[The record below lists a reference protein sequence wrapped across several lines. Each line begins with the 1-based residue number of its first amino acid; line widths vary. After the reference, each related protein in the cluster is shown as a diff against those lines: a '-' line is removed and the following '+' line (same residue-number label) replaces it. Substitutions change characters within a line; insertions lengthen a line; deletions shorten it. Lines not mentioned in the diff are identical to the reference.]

1 MRQVRANIYKFQNRK
16 SPYRVRWK
24 PRISDKYTTR
34 WFSSRAKAEAFKKE
48 IEIFENG
55 YSDLSENTDLQEIRE
70 SQLILKQTDNECASG
85 KSIQFAVNWF
95 IKNYQGDEDVHPI
108 KHYYREYEKIRTSAK
123 GKQKLSK
130 YQLNSD
136 KQLVG
141 FNGSKSFV
149 NTFGNLK
156 PTDITREQI
165 QDYLD
170 SNSSHFHRG
179 KAVTCFI
186 NWMLGESKYFNANPC
201 LRINPMK
208 GVDIEPA
215 NKNVRREIATNQEVC
230 DLLRIAHSKE
240 YNFSAARWAFMF
252 FTGMRPSECE
262 RFWNPKNKL
271 GWNQIS
277 LESND
282 PYIYLPL
289 GLIRKEGLPTRKIPI
304 RPGFRKML
312 KDFKKE
318 GEKKYPLSTVKNW
331 KRVYSSVRKRVWGKR
346 LTISSMKDEAKDI
359 ARHTFISNLH
369 LYAGTI
375 AQVTTES
382 GTKEST
388 LLNHY
393 INPSLSE
400 KDTKYFFESID
411 TTPFNE
417 NVSIKTQNNA
427 SPLERIMQIHGK
439 DIIDHPNFIKAWTG
453 SAEIDGFKELT
464 PDERKDLLQ
473 KWRKK
478 HLKSYTRSLPIGMI
492 KYRDPETGETFES
505 QGIPTEDQE

>member
-1 MRQVRANIYKFQNRK
+1 MKRVKVSICKIKKRK
-16 SPYRVRWK
+16 SPYRIRWK
-24 PRISDKYTTR
+24 SRKSDKYKTQ
-34 WFSSRAKAEAFKKE
+34 WFSNRTEAEEFRKE
-48 IEIFENG
+48 IEHYENG
-55 YSDLSENTDLQEIRE
+55 FSDVSENTDLQEIRE
-70 SQLILKQTDNECASG
+70 SQLLLKQTDNECANG
-85 KSIQFAVNWF
+85 KSIKFAINWF
-95 IKNYQGDEDVHPI
+95 IKNYQGDEDIHSI
-108 KHYYREYEKIRTSAK
+108 EYYYKEYEKVRVSAK
-123 GKQKLSK
+123 GSLALSK
-130 YQLNSD
+130 SQLCSD

-141 FNGSKSFV
+141 FNGTKSFV
-149 NTFGNLK
+149 NTFGHLK
-156 PTDITREQI
+156 PTEITREQI

-186 NWMLGESKYFNANPC
+186 NWMLGESKYFNPNPC

-208 GVDIEPA
+208 GVEVEPA
-215 NKNVRREIATNQEVC
+215 NKNVKREIATNQEVS
-230 DLLRIAHSKE
+230 DLLYLAHSSE

-271 GWNQIS
+271 GWNQINI
-277 LESND
+277 EGED
-282 PYIYLPL
+282 PYIYLPF

-304 RPGFRKML
+304 RAGFLKML
-312 KDFKKE
+312 KEFKKG
-318 GEKKYPLSTVKNW
+318 GEKKYPLSNLKNW
-331 KRVYSSVRKRVWGKR
+331 KRVYASARKKIWGKR

-411 TTPFNE
+411 TSALNE
-417 NVSIKTQNNA
+417 QINIQSKKEP
-427 SPLERIMQIHGK
+427 SPLGK
-439 DIIDHPNFIKAWTG
+439 IIKMYGQGVLDDPKFLKAWVGGKMMKEVGKVSTT
-453 SAEIDGFKELT
+453 ERFKM
-464 PDERKDLLQ
+464 LQ
-473 KWRKK
+473 NLWSNEK
-478 HLKSYTRSLPIGMI
+478 P
-492 KYRDPETGETFES
+492 
-505 QGIPTEDQE
+505 

>member
-1 MRQVRANIYKFQNRK
+1 MRQVRASICKFKNRK

-24 PRISDKYTTR
+24 PRISDKYVTQ
-34 WFSSRAKAEAFKKE
+34 WFSNRTQAEAFKKQTE
-48 IEIFENG
+48 IYENG
-55 YSDLSENTDLQEIRE
+55 FSDLSENANLQEIRE
-70 SQLILKQTDNECASG
+70 SQLLLKQTDNNCAKG
-85 KSIQFAVNWF
+85 KSVQFAVSWF
-95 IKNYQGDEDVHPI
+95 IKNYQGDEDLHPI
-108 KHYYREYEKIRTSAK
+108 KHYYRVYEKIRASAK

-141 FNGSKSFV
+141 FNGTKSFV

-156 PTDITREQI
+156 PTEITREQI

-186 NWMLGESKYFNANPC
+186 NWMLGESKYFNPNPC

-252 FTGMRPSECE
+252 FTGIRPSECE

-271 GWNQIS
+271 GWRQINI
-277 LESND
+277 ESDD

-304 RPGFRKML
+304 RAGFLKML
-312 KDFKKE
+312 KEFKKE
-318 GEKKYPLSTVKNW
+318 GEKVYPLSNVKNW
-331 KRVYSSVRKRVWGKR
+331 KRVYSSVRKKVWGKR
-346 LTISSMKDEAKDI
+346 LTISSNKDEVKDI

-375 AQVTTES
+375 AQVTAES

-400 KDTKYFFESID
+400 KDTKYFFEEID
-411 TTPFNE
+411 TSAFVEKIQITKSPSSSQFSE
-417 NVSIKTQNNA
+417 LEKIFSRHGLEIRVDRDLRNA
-427 SPLERIMQIHGK
+427 WVHSSPNLNQMIGERI
-439 DIIDHPNFIKAWTG
+439 T
-453 SAEIDGFKELT
+453 
-464 PDERKDLLQ
+464 
-473 KWRKK
+473 KK
-478 HLKSYTRSLPIGMI
+478 ISS
-492 KYRDPETGETFES
+492 F
-505 QGIPTEDQE
+505 